1 MTVGESTDT
10 RPRGQGATADGL
22 PAVLAPV
29 LAELG
34 VVAEVDRLGVR
45 DALRPEPDAPQGESE
60 QTTVSV
66 RRYGH
71 LVVVGPVRPAG
82 RGGPCARCLDRR
94 WQVVRS
100 KELRDALEL
109 GGGTTTV
116 AVPPHQTRFAHD
128 AVAGAV
134 RSLVADPGLGPD
146 QASVLLVDTGLLHV
160 RRFTL
165 VADPECPRC
174 AELVVDDQDA
184 WPGLNAAAKPSPTTF
199 RLRELDDIALDEQA
213 LANPVCGVLGPSV
226 VRELES
232 PTTASTFGKMDL
244 RTGTYLHETFWGG
257 HTVRYRDSVQ
267 VGLLEGLERYAGM
280 RSRGKATGTVASF
293 AELVAAGERVVDP
306 RDCGLYDDAVYTDP
320 VRKVVRFAEDRPIPW
335 VWGHSL
341 RDDVPV
347 LVPELLTYYHSV
359 PLAERFVQEC
369 SNGCASGS
377 SLTEAVYGGLM
388 ELVERDAFL
397 LTWYAGLELPEID
410 GTTSTS
416 ATSRLLIDRL
426 ALHGYRAR
434 LFDARISF
442 GIPVVVGVAERF
454 DGGEGRMCVGAGASL
469 DPEDAIRGALIEI
482 ATDAPHLPMR
492 TRLNRDRL
500 SPMVTDFTKVTGLH
514 DHPLLYGIPEMREH
528 AAFLLGERTTR
539 PVAEAYRGL
548 VPPADDLR
556 ADVARCVGEL
566 AAAGFDTVVVDQ
578 TLELQ
583 RRLGV
588 HTASVLVPGLLPID
602 FGWTRQRC
610 LLLPRLRQAPHAAG
624 FTDHDLTPAE
634 LNLAPHPF
642 P

>member
-1 MTVGESTDT
+1 MTVTEA
-10 RPRGQGATADGL
+10 RPRDTGTADGL
-22 PAVLAPV
+22 PAALAPV

-34 VVAEVDRLGVR
+34 VAAEFARLGVGN
-45 DALRPEPDAPQGESE
+45 ALSPEPVVPQPEPDA
-60 QTTVSV
+60 TTVAV

-71 LVVVGPVRPAG
+71 LVIVGPVRPVG
-82 RGGPCARCLDRR
+82 RGGPCPQCLDRR

-109 GGGTTTV
+109 GGATTGV
-116 AVPPHQTRFAHD
+116 AEPSHETSFVHD

-134 RSLVADPGLGPD
+134 RALLADPGLD
-146 QASVLLVDTGLLHV
+146 EDHASVLLVDTSLLLV

-165 VADPECPRC
+165 TADPECPRC
-174 AELVVDDQDA
+174 ADLITDDRDTA
-184 WPGLNAAAKPSPTTF
+184 WPGLDVAPKPSPTTF

-213 LANPVCGVLGPSV
+213 LANPVCGVLGSSV

-257 HTVRYRDSVQ
+257 HTVRYRDSVK

-280 RSRGKATGTVASF
+280 RSRGKASGTVASLT
-293 AELVAAGERVVDP
+293 ELVAAGERVVDP
-306 RDCGLYDDAVYTDP
+306 RECGLYDDRVYTDP
-320 VRKVVRFAEDRPIPW
+320 ARKVVRFHEDRPIPW
-335 VWGHSL
+335 VWGRSL

-397 LTWYAGLELPEID
+397 LTWYAGLQLPEID
-410 GTTSTS
+410 PATSTS

-434 LFDARISF
+434 LFDARITF

-454 DGGEGRMCVGAGASL
+454 DGGPGRMCVGAGASL

-500 SPMVTDFTKVTGLH
+500 TPMVTDFTKVTGLH
-514 DHPLLYGIPEMREH
+514 DHPLLYGIPEMRAH
-528 AAFLLGERTTR
+528 AAFLLGERETR
-539 PVAEAYRGL
+539 SVAATYDGL
-548 VPPADDLR
+548 ATPADDLR
-556 ADVARCVGEL
+556 GDVARCVGEL
-566 AAAGFDTVVVDQ
+566 ATAGFDTIVVDQ
-578 TLELQ
+578 TLDLQ